1 MHDVWPGARL
11 WQILAVVTALVQ
23 PNRRS
28 WDELLLGPGSPMSL
42 GVALGRRNHPI
53 GVQAALDQPDE
64 PRLGVFWVNLFWVD
78 GIEFICF
85 RKDFATARP
94 RITLTGESKR
104 AVEGLPVRRP
114 RFPPP
119 TLLGAAAAATSSWVV
134 GRAQGGAGRAPEGGA
149 AAAGHGRGRRRR
161 R

>member
-1 MHDVWPGARL
+1 MLRLSETHRTAESCSTAEPTPSTAILATTTQTRFTGTPCDVLSRRTDADIGRRALSGGTCRVFLYGRGRAISAAAGARSG
-11 WQILAVVTALVQ
+11 ASHCA
-23 PNRRS
+23 
-28 WDELLLGPGSPMSL
+28 
-42 GVALGRRNHPI
+42 
-53 GVQAALDQPDE
+53 
-64 PRLGVFWVNLFWVD
+64 
-78 GIEFICF
+78 
-85 RKDFATARP
+85 KDRPCDP